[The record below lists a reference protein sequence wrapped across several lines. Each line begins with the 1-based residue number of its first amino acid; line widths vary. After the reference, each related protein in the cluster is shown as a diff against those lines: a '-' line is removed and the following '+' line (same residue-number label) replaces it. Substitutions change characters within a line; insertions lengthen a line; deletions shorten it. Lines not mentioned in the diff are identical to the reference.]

1 MAFAQLTYRESLR
14 AGARGVRR
22 RRTAYERALDLPCG
36 TQGKEYGSARCA
48 RPQSEGS
55 EALADHLRARTLPYK
70 ALRAT
75 DADAPGS

>member
-36 TQGKEYGSARCA
+36 TQGKEYGSALCA
-48 RPQSEGS
+48 PAIGG
-55 EALADHLRARTLPYK
+55 LRGTRGPFARTGF
-70 ALRAT
+70 AL
-75 DADAPGS
+75 